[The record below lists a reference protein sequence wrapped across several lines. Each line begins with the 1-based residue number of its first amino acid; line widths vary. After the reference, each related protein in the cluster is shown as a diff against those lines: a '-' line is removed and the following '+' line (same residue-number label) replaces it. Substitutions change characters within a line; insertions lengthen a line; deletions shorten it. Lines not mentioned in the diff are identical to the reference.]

1 MQHMHNHDDAPLSGW
16 VEKLDKGIQPDSVPK
31 DSVVLKAVLLIEF
44 VGLVVAL
51 GWSLLRLPVPWG

>member
-1 MQHMHNHDDAPLSGW
+1 MHNHDNAPLCGW
-16 VEKLDKGIQPDSVPK
+16 TEKLNEGMQPERALK
-31 DSVVLKAVLLIEF
+31 DSVLLKIVLLIEF